1 MSLFWKINYV
11 YRFPVVF
18 GKCIDRNYIYPKN
31 IASVYKDANTRHI
44 LNLGC
49 RFSWLPFLSS
59 CRGHMFTY
67 SVFSIFCAMDADVA
81 LLKVTTPWNYW
92 FWYKQEEICIEI
104 VKECSKIKKNIRYKD
119 NIFAEKR
126 YVIKC
131 YINRCFKVSNRF
143 VTNFFN

>member
-31 IASVYKDANTRHI
+31 IVFGYKDANTRYI

-67 SVFSIFCAMDADVA
+67 SVFHIFCAMDADVA

-92 FWYKQEEICIEI
+92 SWYKQKEICIEI
-104 VKECSKIKKNIRYKD
+104 VKKCFKIIKKRSIQGWRICRKALCNQMLH
-119 NIFAEKR
+119 
-126 YVIKC
+126 
-131 YINRCFKVSNRF
+131 
-143 VTNFFN
+143 